1 MQKMSISCWFLVD
14 YSSRVLN
21 LELFQ
26 YTLNHISQQNQIK
39 EAFKMDTNIIYR
51 RNGNVDVTLRDLF
64 FLNKVASIY
73 TEDGPNS
80 SCPDPSSTSRIIV
93 V

>member
-1 MQKMSISCWFLVD
+1 M
-14 YSSRVLN
+14 LN

-64 FLNKVASIY
+64 FL
-73 TEDGPNS
+73 EQS
-80 SCPDPSSTSRIIV
+80 SV
-93 V
+93 HLY